1 MIEIKNVTFHYS
13 GLDQAGLCDFNLSV
27 TDGECIL
34 LCGASGCGKT
44 TVTRLINGLIPHFFK
59 GELTG
64 DVYVNGLDIKQQ
76 ELYNLAGIVGSVFQN
91 PRSQF
96 FSVDTDGE
104 VVFGPENIGLPKPEI
119 LSRKKQVVQELNLN
133 YLLGRSLFDL
143 SGGEKQKIACASV
156 AALLPDIIILDEPSS
171 NLDWAAIRDLRDAMQ
186 LWKSQGKTIIISEH
200 RLWYLKDIIDRA
212 VYMEKGRIVNE
223 WTRQEFSQLTEKE
236 LKSYELRP
244 VTLEERYI
252 RQFSNVSKSG
262 DENPADQRNLE
273 TGING
278 DELLCL
284 TDFYFT
290 YTPRK
295 YLFVKKKLTPEDEEI
310 CDLRIPHLQIEKGKI
325 VGVIGDNGSGKS
337 TFLRCLCGL
346 EKTCIGNVEVS
357 GRTYH
362 GRQLT
367 KICYMVMQDVNHQLF
382 TESVLDEILLSM
394 RTEDKQKA
402 REILQEM
409 DLLPYEDC
417 HPMGLSGGQKQ
428 RVAVASA
435 IASERPLILF
445 DEPTSGL
452 DLFHMRQVADVVN
465 QVADTGRT
473 ALVVTHDPE
482 FILRCCNYVLHLENG
497 EIQESYSIENNDGR
511 NRLLKFFLNDMEK
524 EVRY

>member
-1 MIEIKNVTFHYS
+1 MIEIKNVNFHYS
-13 GLDQAGLCDFNLSV
+13 GLDQAGLSDFNLSV

-119 LSRKKQVVQELNLN
+119 LTRKKQVVQELNLN
-133 YLLGRSLFDL
+133 DLLGRSLFDL

-262 DENPADQRNLE
+262 NENPADQRNLE
-273 TGING
+273 TGIDG

-295 YLFVKKKLTPEDEEI
+295 YLFVLYILTPEDEEI

-346 EKTCIGNVEVS
+346 EKTCIGTVEVS

-382 TESVLDEILLSM
+382 TNSVLSEVLLSM
-394 RTEDKQKA
+394 EHPDEKA
-402 REILQEM
+402 AEKILESL
-409 DLLPYEDC
+409 DLDEYKEK
-417 HPMGLSGGQKQ
+417 HPMALSGGQKQ
-428 RVAVASA
+428 RVAIASA
-435 IASERPLILF
+435 IAAQAQILLF

-452 DLFHMRQVADVVN
+452 DYRHMREVAELLKRLAAEGKTIFVS
-465 QVADTGRT
+465 
-473 ALVVTHDPE
+473 THDPE
-482 FILRCCNYVLHLENG
+482 LIALCCDKIIRITEG
-497 EIQESYSIENNDGR
+497 RAQEVG
-511 NRLLKFFLNDMEK
+511 
-524 EVRY
+524 

>member
-119 LSRKKQVVQELNLN
+119 LVRKAQVVRELNLN
-133 YLLGRSLFDL
+133 DLLGRSLFDL

-171 NLDWAAIRDLRDAMQ
+171 NLDWAAIRELRDAMR

-212 VYMEKGRIVNE
+212 IYMEKGHIVHE
-223 WTRQEFSQLTEKE
+223 WTRQEFSSLTEKE
-236 LKSYELRP
+236 LESYELRP

-252 RQFSNVSKSG
+252 RQFSNVSNYDK
-262 DENPADQRNLE
+262 ENSENRSSQHMAADNH
-273 TGING
+273 
-278 DELLCL
+278 ELLRL
-284 TDFYFT
+284 TNFYFT

-295 YLFVKKKLTPEDEEI
+295 YLFIKKKLTPEDEGI
-310 CDLRIPHLQIEKGKI
+310 CDLRIPSLQIDKGKI
-325 VGVIGDNGSGKS
+325 VGVIGNNGSGKS

-346 EKTCIGNVEVS
+346 EKNCIGTLEIA
-357 GRTYH
+357 GQAYH

-382 TESVLDEILLSM
+382 TNSVLSEVLLSM
-394 RTEDKQKA
+394 EHPDETIAE
-402 REILQEM
+402 ETLESL
-409 DLLPYEDC
+409 DLIEYKKK
-417 HPMGLSGGQKQ
+417 HPMALSGGQKQ
-428 RVAVASA
+428 RVAIASA
-435 IASERPLILF
+435 IAARAQILLF

-452 DLFHMRQVADVVN
+452 DYRHMREVAELLKRLA
-465 QVADTGRT
+465 ADGKTIF
-473 ALVVTHDPE
+473 VSTHDPE
-482 FILRCCNYVLHLENG
+482 LIALCCDKIVR
-497 EIQESYSIENNDGR
+497 IADGR
-511 NRLLKFFLNDMEK
+511 AQ
-524 EVRY
+524 EVG